1 MSNYNILLLQARR
14 NFICILPKSEMH
26 TEQGTVR
33 KYWLHKFYELN
44 PEDKKRVRIPKVG
57 AIAEERITI
66 KVPNYGSFYL
76 LSYKKEHA
84 DWGEFTTKSAL
95 YKGIIYAEI
104 IENKII
110 LSDHSEF
117 YLKDCQADAY

>member
-1 MSNYNILLLQARR
+1 MNKHGHKTDSQYMDLMQARR

-76 LSYKKEHA
+76 LSYKKEHRSVP
-84 DWGEFTTKSAL
+84 D
-95 YKGIIYAEI
+95 Y
-104 IENKII
+104 
-110 LSDHSEF
+110 
-117 YLKDCQADAY
+117 